1 MPLFDSNVI
10 QSNHMYVNKNKQKRL
25 LAVIEKKLNF
35 VLFCFYSL
43 NRGVLIYLEKNNT
56 IIMK

>member
-25 LAVIEKKLNF
+25 LAVIEKKIEFCF
-35 VLFCFYSL
+35 VLFLQF
-43 NRGVLIYLEKNNT
+43 K
-56 IIMK
+56 